1 VTAGGATVLVVG
13 AGSPGKRRV
22 YERLVR
28 LGARLVI
35 ADEPGHWSTSLAQDA
50 IADRCLAAPVTGD
63 PDVDAQAILAAVEA
77 AVVRPTGVF
86 TIWEDSVT
94 VAARVAAAL
103 GLPGNP
109 PQAVDAARSKLRTRE
124 TAARLG
130 LPSPTA
136 HRVRS
141 LDELYAA
148 AADIGFP
155 AVVKPEFGALAMG
168 CVRVDDVE
176 SLPNVYR
183 FVRDIVR
190 PETDGIFRAGNDLLL
205 EQYLDGP
212 EFDVDVVLEAG
223 RCLFY
228 SVSQELPVPEP
239 VFQAQGMFL
248 PPSHSRRAVGGLVDL
263 SVRMALAFG
272 FVTGVLHIE
281 GKCTSAGPRVIEI
294 NARLGGGKVPELV
307 EAVWGVD
314 LIEAQLRSALGMP
327 QQFEGSRRPRCG
339 VVYHLVQ
346 PPRSGRLAALKFRDV
361 DAGGPLGVLLE
372 VHSQIGDDVLGPES
386 TTATWVAE
394 LAVSGRNV
402 RQARALA
409 DEILCDAVVVEP
421 GPAAERV

>member
-1 VTAGGATVLVVG
+1 VTAGGTTVLVVG

-22 YERLVR
+22 YERLVE

-35 ADEPGHWSTSLAQDA
+35 ADEPGHWSTSLAQEA

-77 AVVRPTGVF
+77 AGARPTGVF

-130 LPSPTA
+130 LPSPRA

-190 PETDGIFRAGNDLLL
+190 PEIDGIFRAGNDLLL

-272 FVTGVLHIE
+272 FVTGVLGIRYDVHDVVA
-281 GKCTSAGPRVIEI
+281 AGDLVALRATGHGVHNSDHLGFPATRKPYAMQSMHLYRAVGD
-294 NARLGGGKVPELV
+294 RLAEH
-307 EAVWGVD
+307 WGVRD
-314 LIEAQLRSALGMP
+314 ELGALHQVGAIP
-327 QQFEGSRRPRCG
+327 PPPAPALDHTRATDRATGHPR
-339 VVYHLVQ
+339 
-346 PPRSGRLAALKFRDV
+346 
-361 DAGGPLGVLLE
+361 
-372 VHSQIGDDVLGPES
+372 
-386 TTATWVAE
+386 
-394 LAVSGRNV
+394 
-402 RQARALA
+402 
-409 DEILCDAVVVEP
+409 
-421 GPAAERV
+421 